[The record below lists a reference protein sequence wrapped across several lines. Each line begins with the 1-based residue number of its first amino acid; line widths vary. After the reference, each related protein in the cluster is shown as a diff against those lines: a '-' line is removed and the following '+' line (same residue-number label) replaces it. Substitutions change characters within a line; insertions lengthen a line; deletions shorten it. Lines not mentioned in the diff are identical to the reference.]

1 MQDQDE
7 DATLTQLAT
16 AWVNLAVV
24 SPTGVCL
31 SSCRTRSRVAE
42 PGGSWRKC
50 SRLGILGPHCLASWQ
65 LHHSSSWTCPPFLS
79 SFGLARLSGSYLF
92 IFSLGARGAELCSH
106 AWGGG
111 SVCTGRWSWSLCL
124 PAAFTC

>member
-92 IFSLGARGAELCSH
+92 S
-106 AWGGG
+106 AWVLVVQSFVHTHGGG
-111 SVCTGRWSWSLCL
+111 GVCTGRWSWSLCL